1 MPWTYHNGVY
11 CFSQDTKSIMWV
23 HEMVMGTVPIPGMM
37 VRHKDGDILNNR
49 RENLEWVNPS
59 EPEFVFLTKGQ
70 LKKKM
75 DRMKKEYLQ
84 EKEVTHKAGICNK

>member
-1 MPWTYHNGVY
+1 MNWHPILKLSTA
-11 CFSQDTKSIMWV
+11 
-23 HEMVMGTVPIPGMM
+23 IPGMM

-59 EPEFVFLTKGQ
+59 EPEFVFVTKGQ
-70 LKKKM
+70 LKKTM

-84 EKEVTHKAGICNK
+84 EKEVSHKAGICNK